1 MPAVEIKLFDYG
13 RTEVE
18 YLSSADPVLGAAMT
32 RLGRVE
38 RQVIPDP
45 FAALVYAV
53 IGQLVSA
60 ASANTVWGRVQ
71 ERLGDI
77 TAENLSA
84 VSPDDIQRCGMT
96 MKKAVTISD
105 LSKDILQGKVWFD
118 NLRELPDQE
127 VIRRLTAIKGV
138 GLWTA
143 EMLLINCLERPD
155 VVSWGDMAIRR
166 GMEKLYGFPKLT
178 KSQFEMCRER
188 YSPYGSVASIYLWRL
203 PFCGAAELEGEN
215 KNKGRGGMSIC

>member
-1 MPAVEIKLFDYG
+1 MPAVEMKFFDYG
-13 RTEVE
+13 RKEVE
-18 YLSSADPVLGAAMT
+18 YLASADPILGAAMT
-32 RLGRVE
+32 RLGRRE

-60 ASANTVWGRVQ
+60 TSANTVWSRMQ

-77 TAENLSA
+77 TPENLWA
-84 VSPDDIQRCGMT
+84 VSADDIQRCGMI
-96 MKKAVTISD
+96 MKKAIAISE
-105 LSKDILQGKVWFD
+105 LSKDILQGKVCLD
-118 NLRELPDQE
+118 DLRELPDQE
-127 VIRRLTAIKGV
+127 VVPRLTAIKGV

-166 GMEKLYGFPKLT
+166 GMEKLYGFPKLA
-178 KSQFEMCRER
+178 KSEFEVCRDR

-203 PFCGAAELEGEN
+203 SEN
-215 KNKGRGGMSIC
+215 KNKGREKDHVEKIAAH

>member
-1 MPAVEIKLFDYG
+1 MPAVEMKYFDYSQM
-13 RTEVE
+13 EVE
-18 YLSSADPVLGAAMT
+18 YLSLADPVLGAAMT

-38 RQVIPDP
+38 RQIIPDP
-45 FAALVYAV
+45 FAALIYAV

-60 ASANTVWGRVQ
+60 ASANTVWSRMQ

-77 TAENLSA
+77 TPENLSA
-84 VSPDDIQRCGMT
+84 VSADDIQGLGMI
-96 MKKAVTISD
+96 MKKAVTISG
-105 LSKDILQGKVWFD
+105 LSKDIFQGKVRLD
-118 NLRELPDQE
+118 DLRDLPDQE

-166 GMEKLYGFPKLT
+166 GMEKLYGLQKLT
-178 KSQFEMCRER
+178 RSEFEGFRDR
-188 YSPYGSVASIYLWRL
+188 YSPYGSVASIYLWKL
-203 PFCGAAELEGEN
+203 SLL
-215 KNKGRGGMSIC
+215 